1 MNKKLLLLLVIVMFF
16 ITGCDKNEKK
26 LILATEAG
34 FAPYEYY
41 DNGEIVG
48 VDIDIAREIAD
59 ELGMELEIKDVA
71 FDSIINEVKTGK
83 SDIGA
88 AGISHTEERARE
100 VDFTI
105 DYMESRQVL
114 IVKKGS
120 NIHNPKQLKNE
131 KIAVQLGSVGDS
143 YLTEEYPSVRLV
155 REKKFLA
162 AIQDLKDDKVQ
173 GVVMDEVP
181 AKELIDDN
189 LVILSDALVT
199 DHYGMIVKKG
209 NTELLNQ
216 ANTIIGKLRDDGTI
230 DKILLKHMGVK
241 SNDTTQSNSIRDK
254 FYYTIIYDGRY
265 QYIIDGFINTILIA
279 LGAVVVGVFLGSCA
293 AIVQNIY
300 TNTGKLKFLHSLS
313 RLYVTV
319 IRGTPSILQLMII
332 YYVIFKATSVNIVL
346 VGIMAFGINS
356 GAYVAEIIRAGIN
369 SVDKGQMEAGYA
381 LGLHY
386 SQIMRHIVI
395 PEALK
400 NILPALGNEFITLV
414 KETSVGAYIGIIE
427 LTKASDIIASRTYDY
442 FFPLILIACIYL
454 FITLILTKLFSWM
467 ERRLNH
473 ARS

>member
-1 MNKKLLLLLVIVMFF
+1 MKKKLFILFFIVMFF
-16 ITGCDKNEKK
+16 ITGCGKKEKT
-26 LILATEAG
+26 LVLATEAG

-59 ELGMELEIKDVA
+59 ELGMKLEIKDVA

-114 IVKKGS
+114 IVRKGS
-120 NIHNPKQLKNE
+120 SIQKPKQLKNE

-143 YLTEEYPSVRLV
+143 YLTEKYPSVRLV

-162 AIQDLKDDKVQ
+162 AIQDLKDNKVD

-199 DHYGMIVKKG
+199 DHYGMIVEKG

-216 ANTIIGKLRDDGTI
+216 ANTIIRKLQDEGKI

-241 SNDTTQSNSIRDK
+241 SNDTTRNNSIRDK

-265 QYIIDGFINTILIA
+265 QYIIDGFINTIIIA
-279 LGAVVVGVFLGSCA
+279 LGAVVVGVFLGSSA

-300 TNTGKLKFLHSLS
+300 SNTGKLKILHYLS

-332 YYVIFKATSVNIVL
+332 YYVIFKATAVNIVF

-454 FITLILTKLFSWM
+454 FITLILTKLFALM

-473 ARS
+473 VRN

>member
-1 MNKKLLLLLVIVMFF
+1 MKKKIVILFAILFLL
-16 ITGCDKNEKK
+16 TGCRSHNKK

-41 DNGEIVG
+41 DGGEIVG
-48 VDIDIAREIAD
+48 VDIDIAREVAD
-59 ELGMELEIKDVA
+59 ELDMELEIKDVA

-83 SDIGA
+83 SDLGA

-105 DYMESRQVL
+105 DYMKSRQVL
-114 IVKKGS
+114 IVHKGS
-120 NIHNPKQLKNE
+120 RILSPKQLKNE
-131 KIAVQLGSVGDS
+131 KIAVQLGSVADS
-143 YLTEEYPSVRLV
+143 YLTENVPSVSLV

-162 AIQDLKDDKVQ
+162 AIQDLKDGKVD

-181 AKELIDDN
+181 ARELVDDRF
-189 LVILSDALVT
+189 VILEEALVT
-199 DHYGMIVKKG
+199 DHYGMIVEKG

-216 ANTIIGKLRDDGTI
+216 VNTVIKKLQDEGKI
-230 DKILLKHMGVK
+230 DEFLLNHMGVK
-241 SNDTTQSNSIRDK
+241 TQETSHNTLRDK
-254 FYYTIIYDGRY
+254 IYYTIIYDGRY
-265 QYIIDGFINTILIA
+265 HYIIDGFIHTIAIA
-279 LGAVVVGVFLGSCA
+279 LGAVVVGVLLGSVA

-300 TNTGKLKFLHSLS
+300 DNTKKLRILYSLS

-332 YYVIFKATSVNIVL
+332 YYVIFKATSINIIL
-346 VGIMAFGINS
+346 VGIMAFGVNS

-386 SQIMRHIVI
+386 SQIMRYIVI
-395 PEALK
+395 PEAIK

-442 FFPLILIACIYL
+442 FFPLILIAGIYL
-454 FITLILTKLFSWM
+454 MITLFLSRIFRMM

-473 ARS
+473 VRD